1 MHDDGPLRA
10 GLFMQ
15 MGDRKFMTKT
25 LGLAALMLAAVSL
38 AACSENS
45 EDRTPEEAAEAAQ
58 PQETEFTGDIGAAT
72 QEAVADTN
80 AAATEAS
87 AAPAT
92 PSAPAVDNTTNA
104 TDTAAGE
111 Q

>member
-1 MHDDGPLRA
+1 ML
-10 GLFMQ
+10 
-15 MGDRKFMTKT
+15 MTKT
-25 LGLAALMLAAVSL
+25 LSLAALVLAAVSL
-38 AACSENS
+38 AACSESS

-58 PQETEFTGDIGAAT
+58 PQDTEFTSDIGAAT

-80 AAATEAS
+80 AAASEAGAVS
-87 AAPAT
+87 AT
-92 PSAPAVDNTTNA
+92 PPAPAVDNTTDA

>member
-1 MHDDGPLRA
+1 
-10 GLFMQ
+10 
-15 MGDRKFMTKT
+15 MTHRPAFAA
-25 LGLAALMLAAVSL
+25 LALAAALGL

-45 EDRTPEEAAEAAQ
+45 ESRSPEEAAEAAE
-58 PQETEFTGDIGAAT
+58 PQETGFTGDLGAAT

-80 AAATEAS
+80 AAASEAGTVS
-87 AAPAT
+87 AT
-92 PSAPAVDNTTNA
+92 PSAPAVDNNTDA